1 MEVQTQIQADLQI
14 PEGTAVPVMQHDGL
28 TRRLLVTLLSGG
40 ESWQPPEGVTPAVG
54 YEKPDRTRGLYD
66 RMPDGTDAVTL
77 EGNVASVLLPPQ
89 MLSMPGTVL
98 ACLVFRDAAQNRLT
112 TFPFRLLVQVNPAAQ
127 APDEEAQDR
136 LKWLED
142 KLEEYLTQAK
152 ESGRFTGETGPAP
165 KLLGQEVAFQ
175 VSPDYRTVPTGVWL
189 SQVPKPAPKTY
200 VWSRTVAHY
209 DSGDVITYS
218 VSRNGADGLGAV
230 SSVCGVAADDQ
241 GNVALT
247 AADVGA
253 LACVGGAVQ
262 GDIQMNGGK
271 ITGLSDPEAAQDA
284 ATRAFAE
291 KQAAA
296 ALSGAKTYTEDFA
309 KTRIVSFLLSPTGW
323 QGSAAPYTQAVTISG
338 LEAGQRLMAYPVYG
352 TDQNGNL
359 AIREAAGNVSFAKRT
374 DTGLVFTCLEEKPT
388 AAISVTAEIYR

>member
-89 MLSMPGTVL
+89 MLSTPGTVL

-175 VSPDYRTVPTGVWL
+175 VSPDYRTVPTGAWL

-241 GNVALT
+241 GNVPLT

-253 LACVGGAVQ
+253 LACVG
-262 GDIQMNGGK
+262 
-271 ITGLSDPEAAQDA
+271 
-284 ATRAFAE
+284 
-291 KQAAA
+291 AAA

-323 QGSAAPYTQAVTISG
+323 QGSTAPYTQAVTISG

>member
-89 MLSMPGTVL
+89 MLSTPGTVL

-152 ESGRFTGETGPAP
+152 ESGRFTGETGPGP
-165 KLLGQEVAFQ
+165 KLLGQEVSFQ
-175 VSPDYRTVPTGVWL
+175 VSPDYRTIPTGVW
-189 SQVPKPAPKTY
+189 QAQPPYPAPKTY
-200 VWSRTVAHY
+200 VWSRTVSHY
-209 DSGDVITYS
+209 DSGDVVTYS
-218 VSRNGADGLGAV
+218 VSRNGADGLGTV
-230 SSVCGVAADDQ
+230 SSVCGVAADDG
-241 GNVALT
+241 GNVPLT

-253 LACVGGAVQ
+253 LPCVGGAVE

-271 ITGLSDPEAAQDA
+271 ITGLAAPSADRDA
-284 ATRAFAE
+284 VNRAFA
-291 KQAAA
+291 QALADKA
-296 ALSGAKTYTEDFA
+296 VETADANAQNWA
-309 KTRIVSFLLSPTGW
+309 KTRIVSFLLAADGW
-323 QGSAAPYTQAVTISG
+323 VGAAAPYTQTVALSG
-338 LEAGQRLMAYPVYG
+338 LSAEQHLIAYPIYG
-352 TDQNGNL
+352 TDQRVNL
-359 AIREAAGNVSFAKRT
+359 TIREAVGKVSFARRT
-374 DTGLVFTCLEEKPT
+374 DAGLVFTCLEEKPT
-388 AAISVTAEIYR
+388 APISVTAEIYR